1 MDFNGRACGSVGFAG
16 DCSKRWKQRL
26 ARQKTYKIPSK
37 HIKTPETPASLVK
50 AEKAARHQRTR
61 SLWRLS
67 TSFANSS
74 SCTCQV
80 CCRNRRCLQQE
91 TKESK
96 NRRTRKTQ
104 RKESEQLKSKKGCK
118 TTRKKERKYKLR
130 SEEHWCEGNDT
141 HERTWSI
148 ARYNEKW
155 SDVGHLRNWR
165 ESKMLKNELNQC
177 LAEFAHSHT
186 CNLCIWQKN
195 AGINPPQSYPKSLK
209 VKSGRWEESHDV
221 SCSLTS
227 LAPAVWPQIYNS
239 IGQLDLCQSCQS
251 NEIFSPT
258 EIVGLSRLRFERHWK
273 ICASSWATAQPC
285 SAREPLTSRPCQGLS
300 WALLNRTNLWFA
312 VG

>member
-1 MDFNGRACGSVGFAG
+1 
-16 DCSKRWKQRL
+16 
-26 ARQKTYKIPSK
+26 
-37 HIKTPETPASLVK
+37 
-50 AEKAARHQRTR
+50 
-61 SLWRLS
+61 
-67 TSFANSS
+67 
-74 SCTCQV
+74 
-80 CCRNRRCLQQE
+80 
-91 TKESK
+91 
-96 NRRTRKTQ
+96 
-104 RKESEQLKSKKGCK
+104 
-118 TTRKKERKYKLR
+118 
-130 SEEHWCEGNDT
+130 
-141 HERTWSI
+141 
-148 ARYNEKW
+148 
-155 SDVGHLRNWR
+155 
-165 ESKMLKNELNQC
+165 MLKNELNQC

-285 SAREPLTSRPCQGLS
+285 SAREPLTSRPRQGLS
-300 WALLNRTNLWFA
+300 WHFSIGQIFDSRLAKPVPIYFQQLIPETMRVFHQAEKSLQSLWANRDVIAQFICLSSRSSWPHTKATATCSVCTVYMVWFLKLLDKLDARVQESGFRAVLHLRTCRWTVFA
-312 VG
+312 P